1 MAINRWP
8 AGLILLHMV
17 LIGVAGCTK
26 GGGSGGSG
34 ASTTVRLQGAGA
46 SFPAL
51 LYQQWF
57 RQYGQQSPGIRV
69 DYQSVG
75 SGQGVRSV
83 IDHTVDFGASDAA
96 MTAEE
101 MQQVP
106 EGVTLL
112 PMTAGAIVLGYNL
125 EGVSELKLSREVYAG
140 IFLGDI
146 TKWDDPRILA
156 ENPGTSDLKGPI
168 NVIVRADSSGTTYVF
183 SQHLS
188 AISETFKE
196 KVGVNK
202 QPDWPVGTKSKG
214 NEGVTAAI
222 KSTPGSIGYIE
233 FGYADNNRVTMA
245 ALENKSGQYVVPN
258 AQSAGAALAAVEMPA
273 DLLAWLPDPEGETS
287 YPIVTYTWI
296 ICYKKYA
303 DPKKAEALKGL
314 LRWCLKEGQAAS
326 VALGYVPL
334 PEAVAG
340 KVLEA
345 VEQIQ

>member
-8 AGLILLHMV
+8 TGFLLLLTV
-17 LIGVAGCTK
+17 LIGVTGCSK
-26 GGGSGGSG
+26 SGSSGGSG
-34 ASTTVRLQGAGA
+34 ASSTVRLQGAGA

-57 RQYGQQSPGIRV
+57 RQYGEQSPGIRV

-112 PMTAGAIVLGYNL
+112 PVTAGAIVLGYNL

-156 ENPGTSDLKGPI
+156 DNPGKSGLKGPV

-188 AISETFKE
+188 TISPTFKE

-214 NEGVTAAI
+214 NEGVTAAL

-233 FGYADNNRVTMA
+233 FGYAENNRVTMA
-245 ALENKSGQYVVPN
+245 ALENQSGQYVMPS

-273 DLLAWLPDPEGETS
+273 DLLAWLPDPEGESS

-303 DPKKAEALKGL
+303 DPKKSEALKGL

-326 VALGYVPL
+326 VRLGYVPL